1 MKRRLLVLD
10 AARQSHKLETLRVES
25 LLHDGREAYLTLH
38 GEPLCQYLLRRDVT
52 LGEAVTSANPPSGSG
67 SMSIARGP
75 LPFLAGNKAT
85 VGYVSPLT
93 GVPHYSFVGGRA
105 AVQLFNLGLDAI
117 VLTGESRQ
125 DQYILV
131 SGSAPRLNI
140 QFKPADD
147 LPAGQRAAFYYL
159 VKEELGSNP
168 GAGSVFVL
176 GEGAKHGYL
185 TANLAVEAIYHAG
198 RGGAGAVF
206 SLSARGLVLRGEPV
220 DQIRYL
226 ASTRA
231 DPAFARNPNRML
243 SPRLSDYTSRLSGR
257 AGGTIVK
264 LSTTGGQRQGQQT
277 LPSRNAAQLG
287 YELSSL
293 GGRRV
298 LAATRGGHT
307 GCHWCPVDCR
317 HWHWVKADYAP
328 GGRDKFLD
336 DFEPTY
342 AIFSMLGLLP
352 ADGSFEAQ
360 LKLFQDVNQRLI
372 LPIEQMGCDIMDVG
386 IGLAALFEGLECGVI
401 PKGDVPPDLR
411 EAHLG
416 SLDVAV
422 LAVSQLRQGVD
433 AIRYPALRAIGDGP
447 QALAKRY
454 PGMQD
459 LVYTGGR
466 GTMGNAG
473 HSNALWTFMM
483 PFSRFFSHYSG
494 QIYKI
499 DEIMPQEPGEQ
510 ALRRVFAR
518 VINRMLDRECFGVL
532 CNALSCCAFTF
543 VVFSQDGQGECLDD
557 DDLLVSVLSEYGI
570 HVTREDLIW
579 FAQAFWAQSVD
590 LKGRYG
596 WRPPAA
602 ADMPYRIF
610 EGLQP
615 VLGRSP
621 EELMRWMDML
631 IDEWRAQAS
640 EMLSKFGYETAWLA

>member
-10 AARQSHKLETLRVES
+10 AARQSYRLETLHVEGLS
-25 LLHDGREAYLTLH
+25 HDEREAYLTLH
-38 GEPLCQYLLRRDVT
+38 GESLCQYLLRRGT
-52 LGEAVTSANPPSGSG
+52 TSGQATVSAQESSRSR
-67 SMSIARGP
+67 SMIIARGP

-105 AVQLFNLGLDAI
+105 AAQLFHLGLDAI

-125 DQYILV
+125 DHYVLV
-131 SGSAPRLNI
+131 SGSAPNLRV
-140 QFKPADD
+140 QFKPADA
-147 LPAGQRAAFYYL
+147 LPGGQRAAFYYL
-159 VKEELGSNP
+159 VKEELDGNP

-176 GEGAKHGYL
+176 GEGAQHGYL
-185 TANLAVEAIYHAG
+185 TANLAVEAVYHAG
-198 RGGAGAVF
+198 RGGAGSVF
-206 SLSARGLVLRGEPV
+206 SLFARGLVLRGDPV

-226 ASTRA
+226 ARAGA
-231 DPAFARNPNRML
+231 DPAFARNPNGRI
-243 SPRLSDYTSRLSGR
+243 SPRLSDYTSRLAGA

-264 LSTTGGQRQGQQT
+264 LSATGGSRRGQRT
-277 LPSRNAAQLG
+277 LPSRNAAQMG

-293 GGRRV
+293 GDRRV
-298 LAATRGGHT
+298 LAATRDGHT
-307 GCHWCPVDCR
+307 GCHWCPVDCS
-317 HWHWVKADYAP
+317 HWHWVEADYAP

-342 AIFSMLGLLP
+342 AVFSMLGLLP
-352 ADGSFEAQ
+352 ADGSFQAQ
-360 LKLFQDVNQRLI
+360 LELLQDVNRRLI

-386 IGLAALFEGLECGVI
+386 IGLAALFEGLERGVI
-401 PKGDVPPDLR
+401 PKGDVPPDLGD
-411 EAHLG
+411 AHLG
-416 SLDVAV
+416 SLDAAV
-422 LAVSQLRQGVD
+422 LAVSHLRQGVD
-433 AIRYPALRAIGDGP
+433 ATRYPALRAIGDGP

-454 PGMQD
+454 PGMQE

-473 HSNALWTFMM
+473 HSNALWTFLM

-499 DEIMPQEPGEQ
+499 DEAMPEEPGGQ
-510 ALRRVFAR
+510 ALRAVFAR
-518 VINRMLDRECFGVL
+518 VIARMLDRECFGIL

-543 VVFSQDGQGECLDD
+543 VVFSQDGQGGCLDD
-557 DDLLVSVLSEYGI
+557 EDLLVSVLSEYGI
-570 HVTREDLIW
+570 HVTRDDLIW

-590 LKGRYG
+590 LKARYG

-615 VLGRSP
+615 VLGRPP
-621 EELMRWMDML
+621 EELMRWMDVL
-631 IDEWRAQAS
+631 IAEWRAQAG
-640 EMLSKFGYETAWLA
+640 EMLSKFGYDTAWLD